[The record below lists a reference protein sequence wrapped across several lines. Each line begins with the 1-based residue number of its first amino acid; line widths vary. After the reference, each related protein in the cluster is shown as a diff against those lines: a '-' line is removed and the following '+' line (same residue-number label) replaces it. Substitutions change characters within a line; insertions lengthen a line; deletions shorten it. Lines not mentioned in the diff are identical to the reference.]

1 MEMIPWE
8 SKRQVPSSLYFFKTT
23 LLWTR
28 LYWSQTILLYQSR
41 KLAVALIRSTRVCSF
56 GLGGLMTGN
65 DRGGGGGSGGLGGRM
80 EGRLQLPGLA
90 LRQAGIQIVLN
101 FLPKI

>member
-1 MEMIPWE
+1 
-8 SKRQVPSSLYFFKTT
+8 
-23 LLWTR
+23 
-28 LYWSQTILLYQSR
+28 
-41 KLAVALIRSTRVCSF
+41 
-56 GLGGLMTGN
+56 MTGN
-65 DRGGGGGSGGLGGRM
+65 DRGGGGGSGGGGWGGRM

>member
-41 KLAVALIRSTRVCSF
+41 KLAVVLIYTQYESICSF
-56 GLGGLMTGN
+56 GLGGLMTVN
-65 DRGGGGGSGGLGGRM
+65 DRGGRGGGGVAGAGGGGWKVDYSC
-80 EGRLQLPGLA
+80 
-90 LRQAGIQIVLN
+90 QA
-101 FLPKI
+101 FRSARREFKSC

>member
-1 MEMIPWE
+1 
-8 SKRQVPSSLYFFKTT
+8 
-23 LLWTR
+23 
-28 LYWSQTILLYQSR
+28 
-41 KLAVALIRSTRVCSF
+41 
-56 GLGGLMTGN
+56 MTGN
-65 DRGGGGGSGGLGGRM
+65 DRGGGGGSGGLGGRTL